1 MITFK
6 LSFYSP
12 SILVYRKLVLLLQQ
26 TINYRSQ
33 LTTAYFLY

>member
-1 MITFK
+1 MSTFK

-12 SILVYRKLVLLLQQ
+12 SIVVYRKLVLLLQQ

-33 LTTAYFLY
+33 LTAAYFLY